1 MDLVQKEYLVTDS
14 DSAGSMLAAIL
25 VNIST
30 IQILPALDEPLSS
43 LSPDPSCDGADA
55 ASSGDL
61 RWVGSDFFMSEVI

>member
-43 LSPDPSCDGADA
+43 LSPDPSCDGPGA

>member
-1 MDLVQKEYLVTDS
+1 
-14 DSAGSMLAAIL
+14 MLAAIL

-43 LSPDPSCDGADA
+43 LSPDPSCDGPDA

-61 RWVGSDFFMSEVI
+61 RWVGSEFFMSEVI

>member
-1 MDLVQKEYLVTDS
+1 
-14 DSAGSMLAAIL
+14 MLAAIL

-43 LSPDPSCDGADA
+43 LSPDSSCDGPDA

-61 RWVGSDFFMSEVI
+61 RWVGSEFFMSEVI